1 MKASSVF
8 PKPRHLL
15 PVLAGTL
22 LISGCGL
29 LGERDSADRGETR
42 PLEVPPDLVA
52 PEVDPAF
59 RVPEAPAGRVSAREA
74 PADAQT
80 RAEER
85 PRDAGMRPERV
96 LSHPE
101 GVQVRRDGP
110 VRWLEVDMPPEELW
124 PRLRAFFDGQGVP
137 LARDEPR
144 QGVFETEWMQ
154 MQAGVPIEGGI
165 RQLIGR
171 VFGDSYDASTRD
183 QFRVRVEPE
192 GDSGSAVFVSHRST
206 REVAV
211 RQDEVRWQMAPA
223 DPEAEA
229 RMLVQIMSH
238 LGPAEEQAVQAVAEA
253 RDVTPSLRIT
263 QVDGEPVLEIQDR
276 FLSVWRRLGVMLD
289 RASLLVDDQDRSA
302 GTYFVTYRP
311 ERDAEGGGFVSR
323 LFGRGDASSVLRRD
337 TQYRILLGEAEGRV
351 RVVARD
357 QQGEA
362 LGVEE
367 AQAVLERIR
376 EQFSGGGE

>member
-52 PEVDPAF
+52 PDVDPAF
-59 RVPEAPAGRVSAREA
+59 RVPDAPAGRVSAREA
-74 PADAQT
+74 P
-80 RAEER
+80 EEIR
-85 PRDAGMRPERV
+85 TQVQESPQDTAARPERV
-96 LSHPE
+96 LSYPE
-101 GVQVRRDGP
+101 GVRVLRDGP

-124 PRLRAFFDGQGVP
+124 PQLRAFFDGQDVP

-144 QGVFETEWMQ
+144 QGLLETEWMQ

-165 RQLIGR
+165 RRLIGR

-192 GDSGSAVFVSHRST
+192 GDSGSTVFVSHRST

-211 RQDEVRWQMAPA
+211 SQDDVRWQMAPA

-229 RMLVQIMSH
+229 RMLVQIMSY
-238 LGPAEEQAVQAVAEA
+238 LGPEEEQAVQAVAEA

-311 ERDAEGGGFVSR
+311 ERDAGEGGFLSR
-323 LFGRGDASSVLRRD
+323 LFGRDETPTLRRD
-337 TQYRILLGEAEGRV
+337 TQYRILLGEADERV

-357 QQGEA
+357 QQGETLDA
-362 LGVEE
+362 QE
-367 AQAVLERIR
+367 AEAVLERIR
-376 EQFSGGGE
+376 EQFEGVE

>member
-15 PVLAGTL
+15 PVLAGAL

-29 LGERDSADRGETR
+29 LGERDSANRGETR

-59 RVPEAPAGRVSAREA
+59 RIPEAPSGRVSAREA
-74 PADAQT
+74 PSDVGTQVEEALRDT
-80 RAEER
+80 RALSEQVLTF
-85 PRDAGMRPERV
+85 PEGIRV
-96 LSHPE
+96 L
-101 GVQVRRDGP
+101 RDGP
-110 VRWLEVDMPPEELW
+110 VRWLEVDMPPDELW
-124 PRLRAFFDGQGVP
+124 PRLRAFFNEQDVP

-144 QGVFETEWMQ
+144 QGLLETEWMQ

-192 GDSGSAVFVSHRST
+192 GESAATVFVSHRST

-211 RQDEVRWQMAPA
+211 SQDDVRWQMAPA

-229 RMLVQIMSH
+229 RMLVQIMSY
-238 LGPAEEQAVQAVAEA
+238 LGPEEERAVQAVAEA
-253 RDVTPSLRIT
+253 QDVTPSLRIT
-263 QVDGEPVLEIQDR
+263 QMDGEPVLEIQDR
-276 FLSVWRRLGVMLD
+276 FLGVWRRLGVMLD

-311 ERDAEGGGFVSR
+311 ERGEREGGFLSR
-323 LFGRGDASSVLRRD
+323 LFGRDETPTLRRD
-337 TQYRILLGEAEGRV
+337 TQYRILLGEVDERV

-357 QQGEA
+357 QQGEMLDA
-362 LGVEE
+362 QE
-367 AQAVLERIR
+367 AEAVLERIR
-376 EQFSGGGE
+376 EQFEGIE

>member
-22 LISGCGL
+22 LIGGCGL
-29 LGERDSADRGETR
+29 LGERDSADRAETP

-52 PEVDPAF
+52 PEVDGSF
-59 RVPEAPAGRVSAREA
+59 RIPDAPAGRASAGGA
-74 PADAQT
+74 ASNVQTQAQ
-80 RAEER
+80 ER
-85 PRDAGMRPERV
+85 SQGTAMRSERV
-96 LSHPE
+96 LSYPE
-101 GVQVRRDGP
+101 GVRVVRDGP
-110 VRWLEVDMPPEELW
+110 VRWLEVDMPPDELW
-124 PRLRAFFDGQGVP
+124 PRLRAFFDQQDVP
-137 LARDEPR
+137 LARHEPR
-144 QGVFETEWMQ
+144 QGLLETEWMQ
-154 MQAGVPIEGGI
+154 MEAGVPIEGGI

-183 QFRVRVEPE
+183 QFRVRVEPD
-192 GDSGSAVFVSHRST
+192 GDSAAVVFVSHRST

-211 RQDEVRWQMAPA
+211 GQDEVRWRMAPA

-238 LGPAEEQAVQAVAEA
+238 LGPAEEQAAQAVAEEA

-263 QVDGEPVLEIQDR
+263 QMEGEPVLEIQDR

-311 ERDAEGGGFVSR
+311 EQDAEEGGFLSR
-323 LFGRGDASSVLRRD
+323 LFGSEEAPALRRD

-351 RVVARD
+351 RIVARD
-357 QQGEA
+357 QEGEI
-362 LGVEE
+362 LD
-367 AQAVLERIR
+367 AQQAEAVLERIR
-376 EQFSGGGE
+376 NQFEGVE